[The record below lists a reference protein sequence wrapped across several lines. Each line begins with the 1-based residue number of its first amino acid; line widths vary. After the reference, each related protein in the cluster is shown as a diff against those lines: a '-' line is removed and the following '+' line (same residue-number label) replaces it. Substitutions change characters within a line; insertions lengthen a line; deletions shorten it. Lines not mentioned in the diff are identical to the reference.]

1 MFKGIRRRL
10 RREAPEPPNASS
22 LFCAISV
29 GRIDIAVGCGRGAAL
44 AGGPGTSGIS
54 GFLARDEKHIDRTTS
69 KWTRPQT
76 PCGAS
81 EASSEDVRKRVNRLG

>member
-10 RREAPEPPNASS
+10 RREAPVPPNASS

-44 AGGPGTSGIS
+44 AGGPGTSGIF
-54 GFLARDEKHIDRTTS
+54 GFDEKHIDRTTS

-81 EASSEDVRKRVNRLG
+81 EASSEDVRKRVSRLG